1 VVTHHFESHPL
12 NLVIKEKRP
21 MKRATSTSPI
31 VCSLL
36 LSAALSACG
45 SLSPKA
51 SPMGHPAEELDPN
64 ALSEALAVDKS
75 SAKSAKGIVSPSG
88 AVAYPVA
95 PRAASAP
102 AAVTTPAISTTL
114 PLPAPGA
121 APSAQVPSPSNAK
134 AFWEVVRNA
143 KRIDGIF
150 TMWQKDDKVWME
162 LEPSQFNKPYFLSPK
177 FKSGIG
183 ENRLFGGLMADE
195 MVIEFR
201 RVHQVVQML
210 ARNTEFVA
218 QAGSATNRAVEAAFS
233 PSLLAST
240 VVLSQPHPERKS
252 VLIEV
257 NSLFVSDLLSV
268 GMLLQRQYRQGY
280 MLDVRNSAIT
290 NVRATPE
297 AMVIETLNHYATGSI
312 NLPPPGTPAGPTVPS
327 VPRSVPDPRSL
338 FLNLHYSISKLPEVP
353 MHARKSDQR
362 VGLFSSSVM
371 DFTND
376 LTRSPRTR
384 YVNRWRLEKRFPSL
398 PSSEPIAPIVFWLDA
413 SIPEKYRSAITAG
426 VLEWNK
432 AFEKIGFKQALQVEV
447 QAQNTDWD
455 TLDLGRASI
464 RWMTNA
470 SPSFGAV
477 GPSHVD
483 PRSGEI
489 LDADIG
495 IESLSTRN
503 VRSLRNQVLSDLV
516 AMKPNLANSRDR
528 LCNYADQAAEQ
539 LEYGLEALIPNGDG
553 GSSSESEA
561 FVQAYLKDTTM
572 HEVGHTLGLRHNFR
586 ASRLYNEQQL
596 SDPIFTAAHGIS
608 GSVMEYT
615 PINLAEPGARP
626 TTPFNTT
633 LGPYDYWAI
642 EYAYKPLVA
651 DQEAVE
657 LAKIA
662 ARSAQAD
669 LAYGTDEDMF
679 LGVDP
684 ETLSFDL
691 GSDVL
696 AFARKRL
703 AIAKDVMARQERRPL
718 AADQNYALL
727 RRSVLYALRDMARTA
742 GILTRQIGGIRTL
755 RDYAGS
761 GREPLVPSAAEPQRE
776 ALSLLASGF
785 LSADSFKLSPAL
797 LRKLSP
803 DFEERSEA
811 LYRGELPVAGNT
823 EFSLAS
829 HVVDLQRSVLAQLL
843 SDAVARRL
851 LDSETQTPKSSDKK
865 PLRKTSSLHL
875 SELYQRLDSAVWSE
889 LKQGGDIAAVRRELQ
904 KEHIQRVANLL
915 LQPNALSRAD
925 ARSLLRMNAQSLLQ
939 KLKAASRNDLL
950 SPETQAHLQDSAQ
963 ALTQALSAPMLRL
976 GV

>member
-1 VVTHHFESHPL
+1 MKCARSSPL
-12 NLVIKEKRP
+12 
-21 MKRATSTSPI
+21 A
-31 VCSLL
+31 CSLL

-45 SLSPKA
+45 SFLPKT
-51 SPMGHPAEELDPN
+51 SHIGNPAEETDPS
-64 ALSEALAVDKS
+64 AISEALAPEQARS
-75 SAKSAKGIVSPSG
+75 PSRAKGTVAPSG
-88 AVAYPVA
+88 AVTYPVA

-102 AAVTTPAISTTL
+102 VAVTTPAISTPP

-121 APSAQVPSPSNAK
+121 APTAAAAPSPSNAK
-134 AFWEVVRNA
+134 AFWEVIRDA

-150 TMWQKDDKVWME
+150 TMWQKDDKVWIE

-177 FKSGIG
+177 FKTGIG

-201 RVHQVVQML
+201 RVHHVVQML
-210 ARNTEFVA
+210 ARNTEFTA
-218 QAGSATNRAVEAAFS
+218 QAASPISKAVEAAFS

-252 VLIEV
+252 VLIEA
-257 NSLFVSDLLSV
+257 NALFVSDLLSV

-290 NVRATPE
+290 SVRATPD
-297 AMVIETLNHYATGSI
+297 AMVLETLNHYATGTVT
-312 NLPPPGTPAGPTVPS
+312 LPPPGTPAGPSVPS

-338 FLNLHYSISKLPEVP
+338 FLTLHYSISKLPEQP
-353 MHARKSDQR
+353 MRARKSDQR
-362 VGLFSSSVM
+362 VGLFSAGVM

-376 LTRSPRTR
+376 LLRSPRTR
-384 YVNRWRLEKRFPSL
+384 YVSRWRLEKRFPSL
-398 PSSEPIAPIVFWLDA
+398 PLSEPIKPIVFWLDA
-413 SIPEKYRSAITAG
+413 SVPQKYRSAITAG

-432 AFEKIGFKQALQVEV
+432 AFEKIGFKQALRVE
-447 QAQNTDWD
+447 AQPENTDWD

-477 GPSHVD
+477 GPSHMD

-495 IESLSTRN
+495 IESLSTR
-503 VRSLRNQVLSDLV
+503 SLRTLRTQVLGDLV
-516 AMKPNLANSRDR
+516 GMKPSFTQGRDR

-539 LEYGLEALIPNGDG
+539 LQFGLDASAPSMPPSGENDA
-553 GSSSESEA
+553 SEA

-596 SDPIFTAAHGIS
+596 GDAAFTTTHGIS
-608 GSVMEYT
+608 GSVMDYT
-615 PINLAEPGARP
+615 PINLAEPGASP

-642 EYAYKPLVA
+642 EYAYKPLAA
-651 DQEAVE
+651 DQEAAE

-662 ARSAQAD
+662 VRSAQAD
-669 LAYGTDEDMF
+669 LAYGTDEDLF

-696 AFARKRL
+696 SFARKRL
-703 AIAKDVMARQERRPL
+703 AVAHDVLARQESRLL
-718 AADQNYALL
+718 APDQDYALL
-727 RRSVLYALRDMARTA
+727 RRSVIYALRDMARTA

-755 RDYAGS
+755 RDHAGS

-776 ALSLLASGF
+776 ALNLLASGF

-811 LYRGELPVAGNT
+811 LYRGELPAAGNT
-823 EFSLAS
+823 EFSLS
-829 HVVDLQRSVLAQLL
+829 GHVVDLQRSVLAQLL
-843 SDAVARRL
+843 SDAVTRRL
-851 LDSETQTPKSSDKK
+851 LDSETQTPKSPDKK
-865 PLRKTSSLHL
+865 ATRKLSSLHL
-875 SELYQRLDSAVWSE
+875 SELYQRLDNAVWSE

-925 ARSLLRMNAQSLLQ
+925 ARSLLRMNAQALLQ
-939 KLKAASRNDLL
+939 KLKAAGRNELL
-950 SPETQAHLQDSAQ
+950 SAETQAHLQDSAQ
-963 ALTQALSAPMLRL
+963 TLTQALSAPLLRL
-976 GV
+976 GI